1 MDLRFAICDLRFIW
15 FYLRSQL
22 ADRNFQITIRR
33 SQFSDLNSQIAIRT
47 SKISNRRSQFADHK
61 SQIAILK
68 SQLADRNSNIENLK
82 YPVMRFQLTFL
93 VLTLLVC
100 SCSRPPEYAEI
111 NGLTQGTTYHIV
123 VEKTPG
129 LDIMALRRDIEALF
143 TEIDNSLSIYND
155 SSVISAINSNR
166 TDLTDTLFREVFRA
180 AAQVSAESGGYF
192 DITIGPLVKSW
203 GFGPDAMKRFDES
216 MLDSLLAL
224 VGMDKVRLEG
234 QRVIKADPDMF
245 IDVNAIAQG
254 YTVDLAA
261 DLIARSGISQC
272 LVEVGGEV
280 RTLGD
285 KNGTGWKVG
294 IDAPVDGNYI
304 PGADI
309 QAKIRLDNS
318 ALATSGN
325 YRKFFVEDGVK
336 YSHTIDPRTGYPVR
350 HTLLSAT
357 IIAPTGA
364 VADAWATACMV
375 GGKDAAIAFIE
386 KYDFLEG
393 YLVFSD
399 DNGEMKSW
407 VSEGIR
413 KLIIT
418 D

>member
-1 MDLRFAICDLRFIW
+1 MRILLIFMAFAPLF
-15 FYLRSQL
+15 
-22 ADRNFQITIRR
+22 
-33 SQFSDLNSQIAIRT
+33 
-47 SKISNRRSQFADHK
+47 
-61 SQIAILK
+61 
-68 SQLADRNSNIENLK
+68 
-82 YPVMRFQLTFL
+82 
-93 VLTLLVC
+93 C
-100 SCSRPPEYAEI
+100 SCAQQPEYVEI

-129 LDIMALRRDIEALF
+129 LDIMALRKDIETLF

-155 SSVISAINSNR
+155 SSVISAINANR
-166 TDLTDTLFREVFRA
+166 SDLTDTLFREVFRA
-180 AAQVSAESGGYF
+180 AAEVSGQSGGYF

-224 VGMDKVRLEG
+224 VGMNKVHLEDE
-234 QRVIKADPDMF
+234 RIIKADPDMF

-254 YTVDLAA
+254 YTVDLVA
-261 DLIARSGISQC
+261 DLIARSGITQC
-272 LVEVGGEV
+272 LAEVGGEV

-285 KNGTGWKVG
+285 KNGAGWIVG
-294 IDAPVDGNYI
+294 IDTPADGNYI

-309 QAKIRLDNS
+309 QARIRLDDR

-325 YRKFFVEDGVK
+325 YRKFFVENGVK

-364 VADAWATACMV
+364 LADAWATACMV
-375 GGKDAAIAFIE
+375 GGRDAAIDFIE

-393 YLVFSD
+393 YLVYSD
-399 DNGEMKSW
+399 ENGEMKSW
-407 VSEGIR
+407 TSEGIR
-413 KLIIT
+413 EILISE
-418 D
+418 

>member
-1 MDLRFAICDLRFIW
+1 MDLRFAIYDCRFI
-15 FYLRSQL
+15 
-22 ADRNFQITIRR
+22 N
-33 SQFSDLNSQIAIRT
+33 
-47 SKISNRRSQFADHK
+47 
-61 SQIAILK
+61 IAILK
-68 SQLADRNSNIENLK
+68 SNIAISNCQIEHRNYHIAILNSHFAHRKSQL
-82 YPVMRFQLTFL
+82 MRILLTFL
-93 VLTLLVC
+93 TLSLLAC
-100 SCSRPPEYAEI
+100 SCSPPPEYAEI

-129 LDIMALRRDIEALF
+129 LDVMALRQDIEVLL

-166 TDLTDTLFREVFRA
+166 SDLTDSLFREVFLA
-180 AAQVSAESGGYF
+180 AAEVSAQSGGYF
-192 DITIGPLVKSW
+192 DITVGPLVKAW

-234 QRVIKADPDMF
+234 ERIIKADPDMF

-254 YTVDLAA
+254 YTVDLVA
-261 DLIARSGISQC
+261 DLISRSGITQC

-280 RTLGD
+280 RTMGN
-285 KNGTGWKVG
+285 KNGVGWKVG
-294 IDAPVDGNYI
+294 IDTPSDGNYI

-309 QAKIRLDNS
+309 QAKIRLDDL

-325 YRKFFVEDGVK
+325 YRKFFVENGVK

-364 VADAWATACMV
+364 MADAWATACMV
-375 GGKDAAIAFIE
+375 GGTDAATAFIE

-393 YLVFSD
+393 YLVYSD
-399 DNGEMKSW
+399 ENGVMKSW
-407 VSEGIR
+407 VSEGIS
-413 KLIIT
+413 KLLISE
-418 D
+418 